1 MSERDHPGR
10 PRLLIP
16 GPIELEWDTLQ
27 AMARPLLPHYGREW
41 LEIYNRTRELLRYAF
56 QTEHDVL
63 LIPGSG
69 SAGLEAALGS
79 FLGDGE
85 TEALIISNGFF
96 GQRLQEIAQSYA
108 PTERVHVLEGEPN
121 RPLPPE
127 RLAQVL
133 TEKPRITLVAAVHCE
148 TSTGLLNPVRDYAQ
162 VCHDQGKL
170 FMIDAISSLGGAEL
184 RCDEWGIDICVSAS
198 QKGLEAAPGLSLVAL
213 SSRAWEAILERE
225 TPGWYLNLKTWR
237 RYAEEWADWHPYPVT
252 LPISVIYG
260 LQTSLE
266 RIRAEG
272 LEERWARH
280 RRMAGLLRRGLE
292 ELGFTSF
299 VAEEHSSPTV
309 TAARGRPD
317 FPAERVI
324 RELHRQGIL
333 ISGGIGP
340 LRGQIFRIGHM
351 GPQASLEMLLPVLFA
366 LEEALRAAGLPVAT
380 ETEALRD
387 LGS

>member
-1 MSERDHPGR
+1 MSERDHPRR

-41 LEIYNRTRELLRYAF
+41 LEIYDRTRQLLRYAF
-56 QTEHDVL
+56 QTAHDVL

-69 SAGLEAALGS
+69 SAGLEAGLGS

-85 TEALIISNGFF
+85 TEVLIISNGFF
-96 GQRLQEIAQSYA
+96 GQRLQEIARSYA
-108 PTERVHVLEGEPN
+108 PPERVHLLEGEPN

-127 RLAQVL
+127 RLAQALV
-133 TEKPRITLVAAVHCE
+133 EKPRITLVAAVHCE
-148 TSTGLLNPVRDYAQ
+148 TSTGLLNPVRDYAR
-162 VCHDQGKL
+162 VCREQGKL

-198 QKGLEAAPGLSLVAL
+198 QKGLEGAPGLSLVVL
-213 SSRAWEAILERE
+213 SPRAWEAVLARE
-225 TPGWYLNLKTWR
+225 TPGWYLDLKTWH

-266 RIRAEG
+266 RIAAEG

-280 RRMAGLLRRGLE
+280 RRMARLLRRGLE
-292 ELGFTSF
+292 GLGFAPF
-299 VAEEHSSPTV
+299 VPEEYSSPTV

-317 FPAERVI
+317 FPAERVLQ
-324 RELHRQGIL
+324 ELRRQGIL

-340 LRGQIFRIGHM
+340 LRGRIFRVGHM
-351 GPQASLEMLLPVLFA
+351 GPQASLEMLLPLLFA
-366 LEEALRAAGLPVAT
+366 LEGALRAAGLPVAA
-380 ETEALRD
+380 EALHD